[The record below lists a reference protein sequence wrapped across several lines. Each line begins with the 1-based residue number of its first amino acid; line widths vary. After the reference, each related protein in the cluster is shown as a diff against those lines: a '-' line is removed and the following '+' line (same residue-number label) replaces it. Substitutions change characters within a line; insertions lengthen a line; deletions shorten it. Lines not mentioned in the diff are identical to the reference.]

1 MNKYVNIRSWDLFEE
16 MLNAYASIGDI
27 KLDLGTQLRDK
38 DLDRFKELFEKWC
51 EECVTTPIMRKTRS
65 SLTHKRY
72 AWSPSRIPDEE
83 TAIKEG
89 VKILKQMEL

>member
-1 MNKYVNIRSWDLFEE
+1 MNRHLNIRSWDLFEE

-51 EECVTTPIMRKTRS
+51 EECVITPIMQKTRS
-65 SLTHKRY
+65 SLAHKRY
-72 AWSPSRIPDEE
+72 AWNLKKIPDEE